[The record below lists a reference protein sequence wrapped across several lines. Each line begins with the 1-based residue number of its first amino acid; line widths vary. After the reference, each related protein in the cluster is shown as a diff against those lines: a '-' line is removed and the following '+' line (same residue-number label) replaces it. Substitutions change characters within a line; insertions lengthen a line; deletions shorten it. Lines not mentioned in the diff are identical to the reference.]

1 MGLVS
6 PCSCRSPR
14 PCIMMAVFNISDFII
29 LQVAPPSLT
38 YLPVLKRFLE
48 LQECVWP
55 VFPSLTSPPP
65 LRFYG
70 SFWSQ
75 SDPGPGLRMGTCA
88 PPSSWCYDIFM
99 TSWGHS
105 VGRSHVPG
113 KPGHCRP
120 SLHVPWSLVPPL
132 SPSTSPPSLLGRL
145 FWTLPLPGDTQ
156 GPASQRHSQ
165 GGVLLTT
172 LLFQALVC
180 PAWSIPALPWREAA
194 RMLWAAVSALN
205 SSCTSPRPP
214 CRT

>member
-14 PCIMMAVFNISDFII
+14 PCVMMAIFNISDFII

-65 LRFYG
+65 LRFY
-70 SFWSQ
+70 SSSWSQ
-75 SDPGPGLRMGTCA
+75 SDPGPGLRIGTCA
-88 PPSSWCYDIFM
+88 PPSQWCCDICM
-99 TSWGHS
+99 TSWGRS

-132 SPSTSPPSLLGRL
+132 SPCTSPPSLLGRL
-145 FWTLPLPGDTQ
+145 FWTLLLLVPGQ
-156 GPASQRHSQ
+156 
-165 GGVLLTT
+165 V
-172 LLFQALVC
+172 V
-180 PAWSIPALPWREAA
+180 
-194 RMLWAAVSALN
+194 LN
-205 SSCTSPRPP
+205 SSSAGRYTGTCIPEAQPGWGSAHHPLVCRP
-214 CRT
+214 